1 MHRVGTDNRRYEK
14 MDLEDEMRIID
25 LFVEWMNDNEMCD
38 CIMYYLRYC

>member
-25 LFVEWMNDNEMCD
+25 LFVEWMSDYEMID
-38 CIMYYLRYC
+38 CVIYYLMYY